1 MLDPKKVKLG
11 ICPIGWTNDDMPELG
26 DENSFQQCVSEMKL
40 SGFDG
45 CEVGGKYP
53 TDVAVLKPMLD
64 ARNMKIASKWF
75 SSFLVEKPFEETEK
89 ELRKELE
96 YLSALGASAINISEQ
111 SYSIQGKLDK
121 RVLEEK
127 YIMNDEE
134 WNRLCDGLNRLGK
147 IAMEKGIKLCF
158 HHHMGTVVQTVDETI
173 RLMEN
178 TDPSYVFLCY
188 DTGHFTFAGED
199 PVTVL
204 QKFTDRIGHVHLK
217 NMRMPIVDK
226 VKAEGWS
233 FLKAVRNGAFTVP
246 GDPDGCVDFDSVF
259 DILDQSKYEGWIM
272 IEAEQDPAIANPF
285 VYARMASRFI
295 KEKTGLYGE
304 VQLAD

>member
-1 MLDPKKVKLG
+1 MLDPKKVRLG

-40 SGFDG
+40 AGFDG

-64 ARNMKIASKWF
+64 IRNMKIASKWF

-89 ELRKELE
+89 ELRKELD
-96 YLSALGASAINISEQ
+96 YLSALGATAINISEQ

-127 YIMNDEE
+127 YIMNDAE
-134 WNRLCDGLNRLGK
+134 WDRLCDGLNKLGK
-147 IAMEKGIKLCF
+147 ISMEKGIKLCF
-158 HHHMGTVVQTVDETI
+158 HHHMGTVVQTVEETI

-178 TDPSYVFLCY
+178 TDPNYVFLCY

-217 NMRMPIVDK
+217 NMRMPIVEK

-259 DILDQSKYEGWIM
+259 DILDQSQYEGWIM
-272 IEAEQDPAIANPF
+272 VEAEQDPAIANPF
-285 VYARMASRFI
+285 AYARTAARYI